1 MTLTSGWWRRV
12 TPRTLRADLIAGLLG
27 ALLVL
32 PQGIAFATLAGLP
45 PQYGLYSAIVPT
57 IVAAAFGSSSHVVS
71 GPTNA
76 NSLAMFAAISPI
88 ALIGSPDYVAL
99 ALAVTI
105 MVGIIQFA
113 VGALKLGGLTDFLS
127 PAVLLGF
134 TSGAAALI
142 ACYALPD
149 MLGLRPA
156 SGHGPGAVIVS
167 VIESW
172 RSISWMA
179 ASVGL
184 ATLSVAIALRAI
196 SRRIPFMLI
205 GLVVGWAL
213 SEALNLRFGGD
224 SVSVIGAVPT
234 AIPAFAVPEPP
245 LQDLMRL
252 ASVAAALAVIALGQ
266 SVSIAKTVA
275 ARSGERIDVNREFVG
290 QGLSNILGG
299 LFSSYLSCGSLNRS
313 IPNLEAGARTPAA
326 AIFAAA
332 ALMGLVA
339 VAAPLLRQLPTAAIA
354 GLLIYTAC
362 SLLDFSRFVELARL
376 NRVDFAIAATTFC
389 AMTVL
394 PFHVAIMLGAG
405 MSLAAYLQR
414 TSRPHFRVLT
424 PDPSDPFRRFAPLDE
439 FEQAPAE
446 CPQLKMLRIEG
457 ATYYGATQ
465 FVGDKLHEIR
475 MRSPGQKHLLVM
487 ARSMNFVDLAGAEL
501 WKSEAVRRRAA
512 GGDLYFHRPR
522 PPVLELWARTGFLK
536 WLGADRIFHSKTQ
549 AISEIYRRLDP
560 EICQTCEV
568 RAFLEC
574 GVANL
579 SSREA
584 LRGGPAQR
592 ASGATAERLQEAD
605 THVR

>member
-1 MTLTSGWWRRV
+1 MTMTSGWWRRV
-12 TPRTLRADLIAGLLG
+12 TPRTLQADVIAGLLG

-57 IVAAAFGSSSHVVS
+57 IVAAVFGSSSHVVS

-88 ALIGSPDYVAL
+88 AIAGSSNYIAL

-113 VGALKLGGLTDFLS
+113 VGALRLGSLTDFLS

-149 MLGLRPA
+149 MLGLPSA
-156 SGHGPGAVIVS
+156 SGHGPGAALLS
-167 VIESW
+167 VIENW
-172 RSISWMA
+172 RSINWA
-179 ASVGL
+179 ATSVGL
-184 ATLSVAIALRAI
+184 ATLAAAVGLRAI
-196 SRRIPFMLI
+196 SRKIPFMLI
-205 GLVVGWAL
+205 GLLVGWAL
-213 SEALNLRFGGD
+213 SEVLNLRFGGD
-224 SVSVIGAVPT
+224 SVSVIGAIPTAVPT
-234 AIPAFAVPEPP
+234 FAIPEPP
-245 LQDLMRL
+245 LQDLARL

-266 SVSIAKTVA
+266 SVSIAKAVA

-290 QGLSNILGG
+290 QGLSNVFGG
-299 LFSSYLSCGSLNRS
+299 LSSSYLSCGSLNRS
-313 IPNLEAGARTPAA
+313 LPNFEAGAQTPAA
-326 AIFAAA
+326 AIFAAV
-332 ALMGLVA
+332 ALMALVG

-354 GLLIYTAC
+354 GLLIYTAW

-376 NRVDFAIAATTFC
+376 NRVDFAIAATTFG
-389 AMTVL
+389 AMAFL
-394 PFHVAIMLGAG
+394 PFHFAIMLGAG

-414 TSRPHFRVLT
+414 TSRPHFKVLL
-424 PDPSDPFRRFAPLDE
+424 PDPSDPSRRFSPLDE
-439 FEQAPAE
+439 FENRPAE

-465 FVGDKLHEIR
+465 FVGDKLHELR
-475 MRSPGQKHLLVM
+475 LQSPGQKHLLVM

-501 WKSEAVRRRAA
+501 WRAEAVRRRAA

-522 PPVLELWARTGFLK
+522 TPVIELWTRTGFLK
-536 WLGADRIFHSKTQ
+536 WLGADHIFNSKTQ

-560 EICQTCEV
+560 SICKTCKV

-574 GVANL
+574 NL
-579 SSREA
+579 ADQPR
-584 LRGGPAQR
+584 LGPAET
-592 ASGATAERLQEAD
+592 APANSISGSLTEVQQKARP
-605 THVR
+605 